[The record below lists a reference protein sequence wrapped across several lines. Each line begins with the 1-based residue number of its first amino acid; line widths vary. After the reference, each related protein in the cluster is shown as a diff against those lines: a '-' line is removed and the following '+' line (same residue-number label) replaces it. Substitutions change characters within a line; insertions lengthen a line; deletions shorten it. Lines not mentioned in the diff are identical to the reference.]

1 MYYLLMKTLV
11 KPQTNSTIAI
21 DSYQNDLRR
30 KIEILNS
37 KNKRGKQYWN
47 LLFVFLSFA
56 IFFIFPESPQMSA
69 SICNKYHSEIACNQ
83 F

>member
-21 DSYQNDLRR
+21 DSYHNDLRR

-47 LLFVFLSFA
+47 LVFVFLSFA
-56 IFFIFPESPQMSA
+56 IFLVFPESPQMSA
-69 SICNKYHSEIACNQ
+69 LICNKYHSEIACNQ